1 MVFLHLS
8 FLVNLSSFFLFIEMA
23 ERHDAREILRIARE
37 LILELQKLDTKVV
50 KEEMAKDGIYLSD
63 HEPEFLSYLIL
74 LNYFLTEKIDFEL

>member
-1 MVFLHLS
+1 MYKKDK
-8 FLVNLSSFFLFIEMA
+8 
-23 ERHDAREILRIARE
+23 ERARR
-37 LILELQKLDTKVV
+37 ILELQKLDTKVV